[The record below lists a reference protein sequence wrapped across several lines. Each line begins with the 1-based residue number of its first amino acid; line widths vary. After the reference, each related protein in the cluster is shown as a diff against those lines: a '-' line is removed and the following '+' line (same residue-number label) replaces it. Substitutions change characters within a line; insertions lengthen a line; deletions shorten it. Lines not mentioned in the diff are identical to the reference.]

1 MTKKTEQTNRELYAV
16 LDSIRRARKHPN
28 LTARFEAALEEH
40 LEALR
45 QENVRGITALSSMIE
60 ERDQIQN
67 RLHAV
72 DHALFNLDKA
82 NKIAGEELAR
92 AQTAA
97 RENLE
102 DCRRAEKLSDSLD
115 ESLRDAKQV
124 IAHQELLIVS
134 QRLAIADLYMKA
146 MAVPRASR

>member
-45 QENVRGITALSSMIE
+45 QENVRGITALAAMTE

-72 DHALFNLDKA
+72 DHALFNLDQA
-82 NKIAGEELAR
+82 NKLAGEEMERLRIYAK
-92 AQTAA
+92 
-97 RENLE
+97 ENLD
-102 DCRRAEKLSDSLD
+102 DCRRAEKLSDSLH
-115 ESLRDAKQV
+115 EQLRDAQAV
-124 IAHQELLIVS
+124 IGNQEQLIYG
-134 QRLAIADLYMKA
+134 QRLAIADLYMKGRK
-146 MAVPRASR
+146 V